1 MTGCW
6 TGEERLHFSS
16 VYIAERG
23 GCGLGGGS
31 CGKGRVC
38 IWYRRGFIR
47 EVCRGIN
54 GSILVRFN
62 CRKTVKLERRYE
74 LRQAAYVNE
83 CIHCNVLAPRT
94 CKRYSDRY
102 PVAGKLTPYFVSQP
116 SRQCAG
122 PTPGIS
128 RNGGVRRSGSNGP
141 GAPTVTKH
149 LKAEAASVAPG
160 RPSHSHPP
168 WAAAPL
174 AVCLAAPLGARA
186 VAQWWRRRRSSAEA
200 QV

>member
-1 MTGCW
+1 M
-6 TGEERLHFSS
+6 
-16 VYIAERG
+16 
-23 GCGLGGGS
+23 
-31 CGKGRVC
+31 
-38 IWYRRGFIR
+38 
-47 EVCRGIN
+47 
-54 GSILVRFN
+54 
-62 CRKTVKLERRYE
+62 
-74 LRQAAYVNE
+74 RQAAYVNE

-141 GAPTVTKH
+141 GVPTVTKH

-174 AVCLAAPLGARA
+174 AVCLAAPLGGGGAGDLLQKPRCKC
-186 VAQWWRRRRSSAEA
+186 RRRFCFDDDGVVRFSNAAYVFMDWAAGDGGIYILGALPVVCGLRHDYIDSLLKPIN
-200 QV
+200 